1 MRVGVLG
8 PLEVE
13 ADGRI
18 TEIAGARLR
27 VLLARLALDAGRMV
41 TVESLSQALW
51 PDEVPGDPAHAL
63 QSLVS
68 RLRRALPGPA
78 ALRSVPGGYCLD
90 LAPEAVDAL
99 RFERLAREGR
109 RAFSDGDAE
118 AAARRLR
125 EALALWRG
133 EPLADV
139 ADAPFAVPAIV
150 RLSELRLAAIEDRV
164 AADLERPAD
173 RAQLIAELAD
183 LTAAYPLRERLRCLL
198 VQALHADSRQ
208 AEALAT
214 YQAYRELLADQLGAD
229 PGPELQA
236 AHLAVLRGE
245 QAPQQMGGRRP
256 RGNLRAAL
264 SSFVGRQEERARLAR
279 QLNEGRLVTL
289 TGPGGAGK
297 TRLAITVAAAAAGD
311 FRGGVWLAELAPV
324 TDPGDVAHALTSAL
338 GLRDEGVP
346 GGAGAARDAL
356 SLLAEALAATETLIV
371 LDNCEH
377 LIGAVAAVAEE
388 LLGRCPRLRMM
399 ATSREPL
406 RLAGEVLCPV
416 PPLGLPEPG
425 VSAAEAMSSP
435 AVRLFTNRAAAVAPG
450 FMVTDTNAAAVG
462 EVCRRL
468 DGLPLAIELAAAR
481 LRSLPLAE
489 LAARLGG
496 RFGLLTAGT
505 RTAPPRHQ
513 TLYAVVAWSW
523 DLLNGEERALAERL
537 SVFPGSITP
546 HSAEAVRAHQ
556 RPAGPPALD
565 LLTALADKSLLQ
577 AVPGNAARY
586 RMLETIREFG
596 LARLTASG
604 ELAAARSAHA
614 AYFLELAETA
624 EPQLRG
630 TGQLPWLAALTS
642 EHDNLLAALHLA
654 SDTGDADAAVRLAT
668 ALGMLHMVRGSHSEA
683 ARTLRLALEIRG
695 EAAPLARTAA
705 TALWA
710 FNAALSGSVTGAEH
724 VITDMQARVDTS
736 WQATSAHPVAAL
748 AGPALLVAVV
758 GRGID
763 PADDAAAG
771 LAAIDQRLAHPNA
784 WTRAMLWLMRALL
797 DVNHGDMGG
806 MRRDLAA
813 AAEAFRVAGERWGLA
828 TSLAFVG
835 YAHNMLGE
843 FGAAVA
849 ALEESVRL
857 LGELGSADGAVMQR
871 VWLADA
877 LRKDGQPEGAR
888 AELLAIAAPP
898 AGPPPGRFVFFA
910 RIALG
915 DLARFED
922 DLDEAARQYGAAA
935 RDLGSGPAASDPWR
949 GGYEAML
956 RCAMGHLAVA
966 RGDLAAAGQQIDN
979 AIAEALAEADTP
991 VVAMAAVAAA
1001 RLRSAQGAAAEAAE
1015 MLGAAHALRGASD
1028 AFNPDVAALAENLS
1042 QALGERA
1049 YRAAYDHGC
1058 QLDRAGALALVQNQ
1072 PLRS

>member
-51 PDEVPGDPAHAL
+51 PDEVPGDPGHAL

-173 RAQLIAELAD
+173 RAQLIAELAH

-198 VQALHADSRQ
+198 VQALHADGRQ

-245 QAPQQMGGRRP
+245 QGPQQMGGRRP
-256 RGNLRAAL
+256 RGNLRAPL

-338 GLRDEGVP
+338 GLRDEGVA
-346 GGAGAARDAL
+346 GGAGAGRDAL
-356 SLLAEALAATETLIV
+356 SLLAEAVGATETLIV

-406 RLAGEVLCPV
+406 RVAGEVLCPV

-425 VSAAEAMSSP
+425 GSAAEAMSSP
-435 AVRLFTNRAAAVAPG
+435 AVRLFTDRAAAMAPG

-462 EVCRRL
+462 EVCQRL

-505 RTAPPRHQ
+505 RTAPPRHR
-513 TLYAVVAWSW
+513 TLHAVVAWSW

-577 AVPGNAARY
+577 AVPGSAARY

-596 LARLTASG
+596 LARLTAAG

-630 TGQLPWLAALTS
+630 AGQLPWLATLTS

-668 ALGMLHMVRGSHSEA
+668 ALGLVYMVQGSHSEA
-683 ARTLRLALEIRG
+683 ARILRLALEIRG
-695 EAAPLARTAA
+695 EAAPQARTAA

-710 FNAALSGSVTGAEH
+710 FNAALSGSTARPEH

-748 AGPALLVAVV
+748 AGPALALA
-758 GRGID
+758 R
-763 PADDAAAG
+763 DDAATG
-771 LAAIDQRLAHPNA
+771 RAAIDQRLVHPNA

-797 DVNHGDMGG
+797 DANHGDMGG

-813 AAEAFRVAGERWGLA
+813 AAEAFRVARERWGLA

-835 YAHNMLGE
+835 YVHNMLGE

-849 ALEESVRL
+849 ALKESVRL

-898 AGPPPGRFVFFA
+898 AGPQPGRFVFLA
-910 RIALG
+910 RIALA

-922 DLDEAARQYGAAA
+922 DLDEAARQYDAAA
-935 RDLGSGPAASDPWR
+935 RDFGSGPGASDPWR

-966 RGDLAAAGQQIDN
+966 RGDLAAAGQQIDT
-979 AIAEALAEADTP
+979 AMAEALATADMP

-1001 RLRSAQGAAAEAAE
+1001 RLRSAQGPASEAAE
-1015 MLGAAHALRGASD
+1015 MLGAAHALRGAPD

-1049 YRAAYDHGC
+1049 YRAAYDHGR